1 MGNGMLKETKIINFF
16 GGPGI
21 GKSTQAAGLY
31 SLMKKNNMSVELTYE
46 FPKILAWDENHSAI
60 KDQLYITANQH
71 RNISRLYGKVEYII
85 VDSPI
90 LFGMVYKD
98 RYGDDYPRGLYGDTF
113 DTFLLD
119 LFQKYDNINILLR
132 RREEEYDKTGRFQ
145 DLKESREI
153 DGTLR
158 LLLEDNEISYHEFEV
173 NNNSATTIYKT
184 LFEDMEE
191 KKWDGGTIVRIY
203 PCKECSNNEGV
214 QIPGHPS
221 LAECKVCQH
230 LCDIKEEK

>member
-1 MGNGMLKETKIINFF
+1 MKETKIINFF

-98 RYGDDYPRGLYGDTF
+98 KYGNDYPQGLYGDTF

-119 LFQKYDNINILLR
+119 LFQKYHNINILLR
-132 RREEEYDKTGRFQ
+132 RREESYDEVGRFQ

-153 DGTLR
+153 DGMLR
-158 LLLEDNEISYHEFEV
+158 DLLENNEISYHEFEV
-173 NNNSATTIYKT
+173 NKNSATTIYKT

-191 KKWDGGTIVRIY
+191 KKWDGGNIVRIN
-203 PCKECSNNEGV
+203 PCKECGNLEGV
-214 QIPGHPS
+214 QIETHPS

-230 LCDIKEEK
+230 LCDTKDDE